1 MHSFLSESTT
11 VKLVN
16 NERLGKLS
24 NTSTK
29 TEIYNKYFPGISQKK
44 KYDGFEN
51 LGKMDKQLRPV
62 LMEEYKDYSQEVKIE
77 YNDLMKQ
84 LEGK

>member
-1 MHSFLSESTT
+1 
-11 VKLVN
+11 
-16 NERLGKLS
+16 
-24 NTSTK
+24 
-29 TEIYNKYFPGISQKK
+29 
-44 KYDGFEN
+44 
-51 LGKMDKQLRPV
+51 MDKQLRPV